1 VKRGATLASL
11 LACAVAG
18 AVAGFVLTSTP
29 VAGADEGTT
38 GVTTTAAPP
47 TTTPPVPAPEPRLIS
62 AGITVGGTLVGGL
75 SAAEAAEVVRAA
87 FAHPLEL
94 VVSRTRKIT
103 LDPRELGA
111 SAYVGR
117 AVKRALAYRR
127 AGLNVPLEIRVPL
140 AGIDRYVQR
149 LGRQLDRAPVDSR
162 WVLRMLRPF
171 PTKAADGRR
180 LNRVLTT
187 RAIVRALRTHARA
200 PIQLPFRT
208 LVPASSPETIGH
220 AIVIRRGENRL
231 YLYEGRH
238 FERRF
243 QVATGQSTYPTPI
256 GHFEVVVK
264 QRDPWWYPPAGS
276 PWAVGEQPIPP
287 GPGNPL
293 GTRWMG
299 LSAPYVGIHGTPDA
313 ASIGYSASHGCIRM
327 RIPEAEWLF
336 DHIEVGTQVFIVPA

>member
-1 VKRGATLASL
+1 M
-11 LACAVAG
+11 AVAF
-18 AVAGFVLTSTP
+18 ALAPTP
-29 VAGADEGTT
+29 IAGADEGTT
-38 GVTTTAAPP
+38 GATTTAAPP
-47 TTTPPVPAPEPRLIS
+47 PATTTTAPVPAPAPGPRLIS

-75 SAAEAAEVVRAA
+75 SATEAAEVVRAA
-87 FAHPLEL
+87 FAHPLRL
-94 VVSRTRKIT
+94 VVSRTRAIT
-103 LDPRELGA
+103 LDPRQLGA
-111 SAYVGR
+111 AAYVGQ

-127 AGLNVPLEIRVPL
+127 TGLNVPLAIRIPVTN
-140 AGIDRYVQR
+140 IDRYVR
-149 LGRQLDRAPVDSR
+149 GLGQQLDRAPVESR
-162 WVLRMLRPF
+162 WKLRQLRPF
-171 PTKAADGRR
+171 PTKPADGRR

-187 RAIVRALRTHARA
+187 RAIVRALRSHDRV
-200 PIQLPFRT
+200 PIRLPFRT
-208 LVPASSPETIGH
+208 LVPASTPATIGH

-231 YLYEGRH
+231 YLYDGRR

-264 QRDPWWYPPAGS
+264 QRNPWWYPPAGS
-276 PWAVGEQPIPP
+276 PWAVGKEPVPP

-327 RIPEAEWLF
+327 RISEAEWLF